1 MKLSISTAIS
11 RDHNVVHTYTAF
23 SAVLCTLSY
32 KAYENGAKLSDKTN
46 HWIFFATKT
55 HPA

>member
-11 RDHNVVHTYTAF
+11 HDQNVIHTYTAF

-32 KAYENGAKLSDKTN
+32 KAYENGAKLRDKTN
-46 HWIFFATKT
+46 HF
-55 HPA
+55 